1 MVMILLRMQKK
12 MELLFYRSKKYK
24 IKNYIKVKNSFTFLN
39 KLAIL
44 KRKILSAKIIAI
56 TGSAGKTSLKTILG
70 KILSD
75 YGNTYYS
82 PKSYNNH
89 YGVPLSLCNLEI
101 NHKYGVFEIGM
112 NKPGEIE
119 KLSKIVK
126 QKISVI
132 TNIAEAHIE
141 NFKNLF
147 GIAKEKSQ
155 IISNTEKN
163 GTVILNRDDKFFSFL
178 NEKAKKKEFKS
189 SLFWK
194 T

>member
-1 MVMILLRMQKK
+1 M
-12 MELLFYRSKKYK
+12 
-24 IKNYIKVKNSFTFLN
+24 
-39 KLAIL
+39 
-44 KRKILSAKIIAI
+44 
-56 TGSAGKTSLKTILG
+56 
-70 KILSD
+70 
-75 YGNTYYS
+75 
-82 PKSYNNH
+82 
-89 YGVPLSLCNLEI
+89 SLCNLEI

-126 QKISVI
+126 PKISVI

-178 NEKAKKKEFKS
+178 NEKAKKRNLKVVCFGKHKS
-189 SLFWK
+189 SDVRILNLQK
-194 T
+194 IKKYEYCKNKSNR